1 MTQQQGADMPDPNS
15 EKGYDQSEETQQDE
29 PLTGETTERQPPWRP
44 GGKPAGRGVYSGD
57 QSTSTGT
64 EDEPEGPGI

>member
-1 MTQQQGADMPDPNS
+1 MTSSQGPDTELPDS
-15 EKGYDQSEETQQDE
+15 ENGYDHSEEEQHDE

-44 GGKPAGRGVYSGD
+44 GGKPAGRGVYSDG